1 MVERTSKTT
10 NTTQTKKDGAPT
22 ERLHHELPERVT
34 VRQLATT
41 LTALANARGG
51 TVLIGRGGLRDIPAA
66 RDKVSQACM
75 NCEPP
80 LPDLPA
86 KPVKADEGESLR
98 VSVLAGLPDVYS
110 VGGRYWIRRGKRNRS
125 LSGKPLQ
132 QLILERSASGA
143 GIISFESRPISN
155 ATLDD
160 INRETVREY
169 LRISRREP
177 AGNVENLSNEALVQ
191 VLTHLGCLL
200 RKEEH
205 YQPNYAGILLF
216 GQDPH
221 RFLPGNE
228 IILVRYAGTQ
238 MSDEFLRDD
247 LRGTLPEQ
255 IKRAEAFLV
264 GNMRK
269 GSRLSGWQREEQTEY
284 PLEAVREAVVNA
296 VAHRDYSIQ
305 GEGIRVVM
313 FVDRL
318 EVYSPGRLPGH
329 VTLENIIDERFS
341 RNPIIVRMLV
351 DLGFIESLGYGI
363 DRMIQLMEDAGLPR
377 PVFEETA
384 NGFKVT
390 LRGHG
395 EQLVSDG
402 ADRSRWVHLNL
413 NERQQKALAYLT
425 DNDRIT
431 NRVYQELCP
440 DVSPETVRRDLVEL
454 VRRGLLLKIGDK
466 RATYYIFK

>member
-1 MVERTSKTT
+1 MAERTRKTT
-10 NTTQTKKDGAPT
+10 DTTKTKKEADLT
-22 ERLHHELPERVT
+22 ECVHHELPEKVT

-41 LTALANARGG
+41 LSALANARGG
-51 TVLIGRGGLRDIPAA
+51 TVLIGRDGLRDIPSA
-66 RDKVSQACM
+66 RDKVAEACM

-80 LPDLPA
+80 LPDLPT
-86 KPVKADEGESLR
+86 KAVNVDGGESLR
-98 VSVLAGLPDVYS
+98 VSVLAGLPEVYS
-110 VGGRYWIRRGKRNRS
+110 AGGCYWIRRGKRNQS
-125 LSGKPLQ
+125 LSGRPLQ

-143 GIISFESRPISN
+143 GITSFESRPVSN

-160 INRETVREY
+160 IDRETVREY
-169 LRISRREP
+169 LRISHHEP
-177 AGNVENLSNEALVQ
+177 GGNVENLSDAALVQ
-191 VLTHLGCLL
+191 ALTHLGCLPH
-200 RKEEH
+200 KEEH
-205 YQPNYAGILLF
+205 HQPNFAGILLF

-221 RFLPGNE
+221 RFVPGNE

-247 LRGTLPEQ
+247 LHGTLPEQ

-264 GNMRK
+264 SNMRT

-305 GEGIRVVM
+305 GEGIRIVM

-351 DLGFIESLGYGI
+351 ALGFIESLGYGI
-363 DRMIQLMEDAGLPR
+363 DRMIRLMEDAGLPR

-395 EQLVSDG
+395 DRMVSYG

-413 NERQQKALAYLT
+413 NERQQEALAYLT

-440 DVSPETVRRDLVEL
+440 GVSPETVRRDLVEL
-454 VRRGLLLKIGDK
+454 VGRGLLLKIGDK

>member
-1 MVERTSKTT
+1 MGERTNKTT
-10 NTTQTKKDGAPT
+10 NTTQTRKKADPA
-22 ERLHHELPERVT
+22 ERLHHELPEKVT
-34 VRQLATT
+34 VQQLTTT

-51 TVLIGRGGLRDIPAA
+51 MVLIGRDGLRDIPAA
-66 RDKVSQACM
+66 RDKVTQACL

-80 LPDLPA
+80 LPDLPTEPSNVDG
-86 KPVKADEGESLR
+86 KESLR
-98 VSVLAGLPDVYS
+98 VSVPAGLPDVYS

-132 QLILERSASGA
+132 QLILERSAFGD
-143 GIISFESRPISN
+143 GITSFESRPAPS

-160 INRETVREY
+160 IDRETVREY
-169 LRISRREP
+169 LRISHREP
-177 AGNVENLSNEALVQ
+177 SGDVGNLSDEALVQ
-191 VLTHLGCLL
+191 VLTHLGCLIN
-200 RKEEH
+200 KEDH

-264 GNMRK
+264 SNMRR
-269 GSRLSGWQREEQTEY
+269 GSRLSGWQREEQMEY

-341 RNPIIVRMLV
+341 RNPIIVQVLA

-363 DRMIQLMEDAGLPR
+363 DRMIQLMEGASLPR

-390 LRGHG
+390 LQGQG
-395 EQLVSDG
+395 ERLVSDG
-402 ADRSRWVHLNL
+402 ADPSHWAHLKL
-413 NERQQKALAYLT
+413 NERQQEALAYLT
-425 DNDRIT
+425 ENDRIT

-440 DVSPETVRRDLVEL
+440 DVSPETIRRDLVEL
-454 VRRGLLLKIGDK
+454 VKRGLLLKIGDK